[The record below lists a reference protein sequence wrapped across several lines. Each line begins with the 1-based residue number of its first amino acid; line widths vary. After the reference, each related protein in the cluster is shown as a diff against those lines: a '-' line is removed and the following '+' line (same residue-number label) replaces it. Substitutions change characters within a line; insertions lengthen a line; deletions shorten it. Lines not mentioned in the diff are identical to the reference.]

1 LYFFYHFLKIS
12 NLFLKERGHEG
23 KMKKIGVFLLTGF
36 LFLFL
41 NNVFAGSGDLI
52 VEGNLGVGSTN
63 PSEKLE
69 VNGKG
74 VFNVNSSSGFS
85 EGVKVMAERSN
96 TSSLSNA
103 LFGAENVASYT
114 GSGSLTSDLA
124 LVGTFNRVLIKSA
137 SAEGAT
143 VEGANGIVSSLFI
156 HESTVGPVINNYAAF
171 KSRGVEVES
180 GWFDVMSFYHF
191 YASDVPYM
199 GVEPGKSLYGML
211 IEKQTGGDNNYG
223 IVLNGDGEGADIV
236 FGYNQETR
244 LYGSGGDFIIDTT
257 GNVGI
262 GTTTPAEK
270 FEVAGRV
277 KAQEFVTGDI
287 TFQKGG
293 EKLWRMF
300 EDEDGLYIENLKTGK
315 VYRFVL
321 QEVEK

>member
-1 LYFFYHFLKIS
+1 
-12 NLFLKERGHEG
+12 
-23 KMKKIGVFLLTGF
+23 MKKIGVCLLTGF

-69 VNGKG
+69 VNGT
-74 VFNVNSSSGFS
+74 
-85 EGVKVMAERSN
+85 VKII
-96 TSSLSNA
+96 
-103 LFGAENVASYT
+103 
-114 GSGSLTSDLA
+114 DQ
-124 LVGTFNRVLIKSA
+124 
-137 SAEGAT
+137 
-143 VEGANGIVSSLFI
+143 
-156 HESTVGPVINNYAAF
+156 ESTILF
-171 KSRGVEVES
+171 
-180 GWFDVMSFYHF
+180 
-191 YASDVPYM
+191 
-199 GVEPGKSLYGML
+199 
-211 IEKQTGGDNNYG
+211 TGGVTDWWIRAVYESNQWGEWNHLQIGRGSVPGQDAAIKIWDLWDYEPPFVIIPRLIPGQMLPGWGSETSPSFTFDGARDTG
-223 IVLNGDGEGADIV
+223 IYMPEAKVIGFTIAGSE
-236 FGYNQETR
+236 R
-244 LYGSGGDFIIDTT
+244 LRIDTS

-270 FEVAGRV
+270 LEVAGRV

-287 TFQKGG
+287 TFQKDG